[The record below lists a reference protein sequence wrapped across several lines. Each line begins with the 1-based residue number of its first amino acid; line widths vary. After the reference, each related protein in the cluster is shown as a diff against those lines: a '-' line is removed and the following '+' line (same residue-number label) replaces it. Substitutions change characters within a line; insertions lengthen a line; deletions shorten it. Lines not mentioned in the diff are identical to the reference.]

1 MENNTYDTYAA
12 DTIKFGELN
21 RSPVLY
27 LRRRRDTDY
36 HRPFNHSGL
45 PGGAYYKEHLYVEGG
60 EESSEPVWAVDKG
73 HIYPNHESLSRL
85 SSIEWVKFRD
95 FKKRWPV
102 KWIRSQQLIV
112 DGESL

>member
-12 DTIKFGELN
+12 DTIKFGKLN

-36 HRPFNHSGL
+36 NRPFNHAGGS
-45 PGGAYYKEHLYVEGG
+45 GAYYKEHLYVEGG
-60 EESSEPVWAVDKG
+60 TEPSGPVWAVDKG
-73 HIYPNHESLSRL
+73 NIYPNHESVSRL

-95 FKKRWPV
+95 YKKRWPV
-102 KWIRSQQLIV
+102 KWIRRQQLIV
-112 DGESL
+112 DGEHL